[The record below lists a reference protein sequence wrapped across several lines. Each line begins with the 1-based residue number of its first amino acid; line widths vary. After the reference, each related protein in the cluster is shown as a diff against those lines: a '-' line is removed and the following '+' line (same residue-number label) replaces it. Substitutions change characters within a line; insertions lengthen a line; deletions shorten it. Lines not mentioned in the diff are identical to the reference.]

1 VVLTTATTPYLEHM
15 STCVEHFL
23 EHHAVALDEMVMKYG
38 EPPRW
43 CRNAWMPTP
52 HPRTTSW
59 S

>member
-43 CRNAWMPTP
+43 CRNA
-52 HPRTTSW
+52 
-59 S
+59 